1 LRLTFIALVLLVLLV
16 SFVGLVWTQQRRLIY
31 FPFGAVPDPGTIGV
45 GGITPVS
52 FPTSDGLTLNGWFV
66 TRSETPDFTVIVFN
80 GNAGN
85 RAFRAP
91 LADAFARANMAAL
104 LFDYRGFGGNPGSPS
119 EAGLAIDARAVR
131 EYVLGR
137 PGVAPDRLVYFGE
150 SLGTAVATELAVEH
164 PPAALILRSPF
175 TSLTDIG
182 RHHYPMLPVRW
193 LLRDRYDTIERIA
206 RIRVPILIIGGDR
219 DHIVPIAQTRRL
231 YDAARDP
238 KSLLIIDGA
247 DHNDEPLVE
256 GREMMDRVVRF
267 LRELPGA

>member
-1 LRLTFIALVLLVLLV
+1 MRLTGIGLVFLVLLV
-16 SFVGLVWTQQRRLIY
+16 SFVGIVWTQQRRLIY
-31 FPFGAVPDPGTIGV
+31 FPFGAVPDPRSIGV
-45 GGITPVS
+45 DGIRPVS

-66 TRSETPDFTVIVFN
+66 ARSESPDFAVIVFN

-104 LFDYRGFGGNPGSPS
+104 LFDYRGFGGNAGSPS
-119 EAGLAIDARAVR
+119 EAGLSIDARAAR

-137 PGVAPDRLVYFGE
+137 TGVDRHRLVYFGE
-150 SLGTAVATELAVEH
+150 SLGTAVATELAVAH

-175 TSLTDIG
+175 TSLADIG

-193 LLRDRYDTIERIA
+193 MLRDRYDTIERIA
-206 RIRVPILIIGGDR
+206 RVRVPTLIIGGDR
-219 DHIVPIAQTRRL
+219 DHIVPFAQTRRV
-231 YDAARDP
+231 YDAASDP
-238 KSLLIIDGA
+238 KSFLIIEGA
-247 DHNDEPLVE
+247 DHNDELLVD